1 MPLVARLPCVQVG
14 KLDVFLSSETG
25 STYVKGVA
33 RLLTE
38 HLHRLGRVKDLPRRA
53 TAAGGKAVSRAIR
66 VGSTAAVLRVGT
78 GTVNHFPGPPGSPM
92 SPARVATAAAL
103 APPGTPLAAAA
114 VAGDF
119 QVRLCPLILSLP
131 PPPHPRALYC
141 VWCGVTS
148 RWCLRTWRRRRSREK
163 RCVTIAFVCVE
174 RGG

>member
-1 MPLVARLPCVQVG
+1 M
-14 KLDVFLSSETG
+14 FLSSETG

-53 TAAGGKAVSRAIR
+53 TAAATATGGKATRATR
-66 VGSTAAVLRVGT
+66 VGSTATVLRVGT

-119 QVRLCPLILSLP
+119 QVRLHLLWLLLDSLSSAAP
-131 PPPHPRALYC
+131 SPEPCIVIC
-141 VWCGVTS
+141 VGCGV
-148 RWCLRTWRRRRSREK
+148 
-163 RCVTIAFVCVE
+163 VCPA
-174 RGG
+174 GGV

>member
-1 MPLVARLPCVQVG
+1 
-14 KLDVFLSSETG
+14 VFLSSETG

-53 TAAGGKAVSRAIR
+53 AATAAAAATGGKAVSRASR

-114 VAGDF
+114 VVGDF
-119 QVRLCPLILSLP
+119 QVRLCSLILSRP
-131 PPPHPRALYC
+131 PPPHPSPALLFVC
-141 VWCGVTS
+141 GVVWCGV
-148 RWCLRTWRRRRSREK
+148 
-163 RCVTIAFVCVE
+163 VCPAGGVRGLGGGGGGA
-174 RGG
+174 RGGAL

>member
-1 MPLVARLPCVQVG
+1 M
-14 KLDVFLSSETG
+14 FLSSETG

-53 TAAGGKAVSRAIR
+53 TAAAGGKAVSRASR

-119 QVRLCPLILSLP
+119 QVRLHLLWLLLDSLSSAAP
-131 PPPHPRALYC
+131 SPEPC
-141 VWCGVTS
+141 IVICVCVVWCGV
-148 RWCLRTWRRRRSREK
+148 
-163 RCVTIAFVCVE
+163 V
-174 RGG
+174 